1 MTEISIL
8 QFIILASTMI
18 QNMLKELQNS
28 VVGEYDGIY
37 CFAFEP
43 SNAEEIPIEKKYINK

>member
-28 VVGEYDGIY
+28 AVGEYDGIY